1 MTIGERIGCL
11 RKQLKMSRRIFGERL
26 GVSESVIVNIE
37 FDRLKRPEQ
46 KESLYKLICK
56 EFEVSEH
63 WLRTGEGEMFLPM
76 TRGET
81 IAKFAGELMK
91 DEDDSFRKRLV
102 EALAML
108 NEEQWEVLES
118 IAKTLTK
125 EKD

>member
-1 MTIGERIGCL
+1 MKIHERIKYL
-11 RKQLKMSRRIFGERL
+11 RKEILHLTQQELSDILNISRSNMG
-26 GVSESVIVNIE
+26 NIE
-37 FDRLKRPEQ
+37 IGRIAVTDRVI
-46 KESLYKLICK
+46 SDICNRCS
-56 EFEVSEH
+56 VNEH
-63 WLRTGEGEMFLPM
+63 WLRTGEGEILRPI

>member
-1 MTIGERIGCL
+1 METHERIKEL
-11 RKQLKMSRRIFGERL
+11 RRHLKMSQTEFAERL
-26 GVSESVIVNIE
+26 GTTRDVIGNIE
-37 FDRLKRPEQ
+37 YNRLKRPEQ